1 MNIQFAAK
9 KIDGTYEAALI
20 VDNRFARSGK
30 STLVSGA
37 FEALVGPLLG
47 VEHPE
52 GTEVAITV
60 TVLTPADIAKLQQE
74 AK

>member
-9 KIDGTYEAALI
+9 KIDGSYEAALI

-30 STLVSGA
+30 SMLVSGA

-52 GTEVAITV
+52 GTEIAITV
-60 TVLTPADIAKLQQE
+60 TVLSPEEIAKLQQGT
-74 AK
+74 K